1 MDNPFPGMNP
11 YLEQPELWH
20 QVHNRLI
27 VAIADDLTPQI
38 APKYRV
44 SIEERVYTSVD
55 DILLVGIADIAVA
68 KRNTT
73 DNSTTLT
80 AAKLAEPSKVKVPVP
95 EQITERFLEVRAT
108 PTKEVVAVIEILSP
122 KNKRSKEGRATYE
135 SKRQKIL
142 ASATNLIEIDLLRQG
157 QPMPILGASTTDY
170 SYSILVSRSY
180 NRPDA
185 DLYTFDLKNPI
196 PIFPV
201 PLREGE
207 PEPIVDLQRLLNE
220 VYERARFD
228 LAIDYSQPLKI
239 VRRRSQPQASP
250 EEEAWV
256 REVLQ
261 RI

>member
-1 MDNPFPGMNP
+1 MGNPFPGMNP

-55 DILLVGIADIAVA
+55 DILLVGIADVAVA
-68 KRNTT
+68 NRNTT
-73 DNSTTLT
+73 DTSTTLT
-80 AAKLAEPSKVKVPVP
+80 AAKLTVPSKVKVPIP
-95 EQITERFLEVRAT
+95 EQVTERFLEVRAT
-108 PTKEVVAVIEILSP
+108 QSQEVVAVIEILSP
-122 KNKRSKEGRATYE
+122 KNKRSKEGRAAYE
-135 SKRQKIL
+135 NKRQKIL
-142 ASATNLIEIDLLRQG
+142 ASATNLVEIDLLRQG
-157 QPMPILGASTTDY
+157 ESMPVLGAIATD
-170 SYSILVSRSY
+170 YSILVSRSY

-196 PIFPV
+196 PVFPV
-201 PLREGE
+201 PLRQRE

-220 VYERARFD
+220 IYERARLD

-239 VRRRSQPQASP
+239 VRSPQ
-250 EEEAWV
+250 EEVWLKEI
-256 REVLQ
+256 LQ
-261 RI
+261 TI

>member
-38 APKYRV
+38 VPKYRV

-207 PEPIVDLQRLLNE
+207 PEPIVELQRLLNE

-239 VRRRSQPQASP
+239 VRSP

-261 RI
+261 MI